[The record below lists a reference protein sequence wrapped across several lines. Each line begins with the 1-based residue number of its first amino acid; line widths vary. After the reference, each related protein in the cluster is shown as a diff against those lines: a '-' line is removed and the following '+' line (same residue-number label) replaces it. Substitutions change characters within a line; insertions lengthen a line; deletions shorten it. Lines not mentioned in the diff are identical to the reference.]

1 LDMDA
6 QSSLLSLSFSL
17 GSFLPAQN
25 QKNKFSSFRDSITQQ
40 KALGKRSLAPV
51 AVVRLLLGG
60 EDSRTR
66 GERARFRVHGKGR
79 HILTI
84 LLRNERRA
92 RKVTRE
98 ISFHRLATALVLPL
112 EYFFPFF
119 FTRVV
124 VVVLKN
130 EW

>member
-1 LDMDA
+1 MIIGYGRTIWGND
-6 QSSLLSLSFSL
+6 LSHKKTNFSTDY
-17 GSFLPAQN
+17 FHRN
-25 QKNKFSSFRDSITQQ
+25 
-40 KALGKRSLAPV
+40 GKRSLAPV
-51 AVVRLLLGG
+51 VVVVVIVRLLLGG

-124 VVVLKN
+124 VELAKILLLKKN